1 MIDYEAGSKSL
12 EDKVLKEVNLDKSIF
27 GVEPKDVIIHRM
39 INYQLSKKRS
49 GNHKTKGISEI
60 SGTTKSLLSRKGLV
74 ALDKE
79 VDVPHK

>member
-12 EDKVLKEVNLDKSIF
+12 EDKVLKEVSLDKSIF

-74 ALDKE
+74 VLDKE